1 MAGRP
6 QRSDAAEYYFKYID
20 LVTTDDVVALMEKQ
34 LGEAAE
40 LFAHISEEKSLYRY
54 APGKWSLKEVVGH
67 VCDTERVFA
76 YRALRFARGDATPLP
91 SFDEQ
96 DWMKDSPFGQ
106 RTLADLLAEFHAVRR
121 ASLALFEYLPQG
133 AATRRGIASGKEIS
147 VRALAYTTAGHA
159 HHHFRVIRERY
170 L

>member
-1 MAGRP
+1 M
-6 QRSDAAEYYFKYID
+6 
-20 LVTTDDVVALMEKQ
+20 
-34 LGEAAE
+34 
-40 LFAHISEEKSLYRY
+40 
-54 APGKWSLKEVVGH
+54 VGH

-121 ASLALFEYLPQG
+121 ASLALFEHLPQG